1 MSEYIDPSLSLS
13 RSLPPT
19 DHMVPL
25 HNYGLQC
32 MSMGFLVPPDQATIW
47 RGPMVMSALR
57 QMLRQTLWG
66 DLDVLVV
73 DLPPGTGDVQLSL
86 SQEVPLSGAVVIS
99 TPQDLALMDARRG
112 IHMFR
117 RISVPVREHLVTP
130 VCVSAT
136 GSFLKSSSSTV
147 AKGNESHTPSVLLL
161 LLVWGAHSSLVWWR
175 I

>member
-1 MSEYIDPSLSLS
+1 
-13 RSLPPT
+13 
-19 DHMVPL
+19 
-25 HNYGLQC
+25 
-32 MSMGFLVPPDQATIW
+32 
-47 RGPMVMSALR
+47 MSALR

-117 RISVPVREHLVTP
+117 RISVPLIGLVENMSYFACPSCGHVEHIFGTAGAR
-130 VCVSAT
+130 AT
-136 GSFLKSSSSTV
+136 AQEFEIPFLGEIPLHSSIRSSSDEGQPV
-147 AKGNESHTPSVLLL
+147 VFCEAEESPQRMAFMEIATRVKDFLENVDRTGGQQEPS
-161 LLVWGAHSSLVWWR
+161 
-175 I
+175 ITME